1 MHGIGAILAAA
12 MHSLAAFTGRALVL
26 PSSCPQERYE
36 QRLQRKKRHM
46 AALSTAK
53 PRQSETG
60 TFDAVVIGAG
70 FAGLYMLHRL
80 RGLGFKARVYE
91 AGGGVGGTW
100 YWNRYP
106 GARCDVESLQYS
118 FSFSDELD
126 QEWNWSEKYSP
137 QPEILA
143 YANHV
148 ADRFDL
154 RREIVFDTRV
164 TAATFDE
171 QKNDWRIETDRGDR
185 VSAQFCIMAVGC
197 LSAPNRPAFEGMSD
211 FRGPIYHTGEWP
223 HEGVDFTGLRVGVIG
238 TGSSAIQSIPL
249 IAKQAS
255 ALTVF
260 QRTATWSV
268 PARNEKLTPE
278 YLKQA
283 KAEYPALRAKARA
296 RPTGF
301 YFPFN
306 AQPALADS
314 AEDRERQY
322 EKAWQA
328 GGLPFLGSYGDL
340 LFEKAAN
347 DTIAEFARRKIR
359 SVVKDPATAEL
370 LCPEI
375 VFGCKRLCVDTDYF
389 ETFNLPHV
397 KLVDV
402 SKTPIERF
410 TPDGLK
416 IDGIAQPFDA
426 IVCATGFAAMTG
438 SFDKI
443 TITGRRGRTLAEKWQ
458 AGPRAYLGITSEGF
472 PNLFMITG
480 PGSPSVL
487 ASMIQAIE
495 QHVDWLAD
503 CLGHMRDTGA
513 TTIEPNLADE
523 DAWVAHV
530 NDVSTVSLRS
540 TCSSWYVGT
549 NIPGRPRVFMPYIG
563 GFPIYVQKCNA
574 VMNSGFDGF
583 VLEGSRGCNA
593 APKVRF
599 TERWQVP
606 LDIEVISPAAVA
618 AKRVPVV

>member
-1 MHGIGAILAAA
+1 MAAA
-12 MHSLAAFTGRALVL
+12 SNAQTR
-26 PSSCPQERYE
+26 P
-36 QRLQRKKRHM
+36 
-46 AALSTAK
+46 
-53 PRQSETG
+53 SETG

-80 RGLGFKARVYE
+80 RDLGFKARVYE

-118 FSFSDELD
+118 FSFSEQLD

-154 RREIVFDTRV
+154 RREIVFNTRV

-171 QKNDWRIETDRGDR
+171 QNNAWRIETDRGDR
-185 VSAQFCIMAVGC
+185 VNAQFCIMAVGC

-223 HEGVDFTGLRVGVIG
+223 HRGVDFTGLRVGVIG
-238 TGSSAIQSIPL
+238 TGSSAIQSIPV

-314 AEDRERQY
+314 AEGREGQY

-328 GGLPFLGSYGDL
+328 GGLPFLGAYGDL
-340 LFEKAAN
+340 LFEKDAN

-359 SVVKDPATAEL
+359 SLVQDPATAEL

-410 TPDGLK
+410 TLDGLEV
-416 IDGIAQPFDA
+416 DGVAHTFDA

-438 SFDKI
+438 SFDRI
-443 TITGRRGRTLAEKWQ
+443 AITGRQGRTLAEKWQ
-458 AGPRAYLGITSEGF
+458 AGPRAYLGIASEGF

-503 CLGHMRDTGA
+503 CLGHMREIGA
-513 TTIEPNLADE
+513 ATVEPKLADE

-563 GFPIYVQKCNA
+563 GFPVYVQKCNE

-583 VLEGSRGCNA
+583 VLEGSRGGNA

-618 AKRVPVV
+618 AKRVPMV